1 MIEKLKLACEAMGSR
16 YANILSQYY
25 PAHGSTGF
33 TERNLTNN
41 LVIALERA
49 FGEACISWFEAP
61 ICLKDGKHID
71 AVVFYE
77 NITILIE
84 AKRLTSVKQQMG
96 SIERDVERMFSTDTI
111 KTVEKELRSNQNQRR
126 RYSVVLAD
134 VWTENDEK
142 TNVYKSWPSLL
153 PAYFLENLLF
163 STQLSFDDLCVE
175 GKWKDNYKILVAVS
189 EIKAPQY
196 PKHTAT

>member
-1 MIEKLKLACEAMGSR
+1 MIEKLKLACRAMSSR
-16 YANILSQYY
+16 YTNILSQYY

-41 LVIALERA
+41 LVVALESA

-61 ICLKDGKHID
+61 ICLIDGKHID
-71 AVVFYE
+71 AVVFHE

-96 SIERDVERMFSTDTI
+96 CIERDVERMFSINTI
-111 KTVEKELRSNQNQRR
+111 KMLEKELRSNHSQRR
-126 RYSVVLAD
+126 RYSIVLAD

-142 TNVYKSWPSLL
+142 TNAYESWPNSL
-153 PAYFLENLLF
+153 PTYFLETLLF
-163 STQLSFDDLCVE
+163 SKQLSFNDLCVE
-175 GKWKDNYKILVAVS
+175 GEWKDNYKILLAVS
-189 EIKAPQY
+189 EIKI
-196 PKHTAT
+196 